1 MHSPLR
7 CATVRPSAF
16 IRRCCRLRRR
26 GVQVLLGAA
35 GLAVTLGSAAQAVEP
50 DNGTFS
56 FVLENDL
63 FAGFDRDYTN
73 GIRLSWTS
81 GLDDV
86 PIWALQAARILPMFP
101 TAGTVRA
108 SYTLGQSIYTP
119 GDITLEDPPRDDRPY
134 AGWLYGAIGL
144 MAETGSRLDQLQ
156 VQLGVV
162 GPWSFADET
171 QTLVHEI
178 VGADKPEGWSHQI
191 KNEPGIIISYER
203 SWRALA
209 AASEGGVGF
218 DVTPHVGGA
227 LGNVMTYGN
236 LGATLRVGYNMP
248 NDYGPPRIEPSLP
261 GTGYFERQEEFG
273 WYLFAG
279 LDGRAVARN
288 IFLDG
293 NTFRDSRSVDKNI
306 FVGDVQV
313 GIAFALGS
321 TRIAYTHVFRTP
333 EFDGQKNADK
343 FGALGVS
350 VQF

>member
-1 MHSPLR
+1 MKWQFRPTLETSR
-7 CATVRPSAF
+7 ATPPNGK
-16 IRRCCRLRRR
+16 RRCQGARL
-26 GVQVLLGAA
+26 VAATA
-35 GLAVTLGSAAQAVEP
+35 GLILAWAGPAHSAEP
-50 DNGTFS
+50 DHGTFS

-81 GLDDV
+81 GVDEV
-86 PIWALQAARILPMFP
+86 PVWALRAARVLPMFP
-101 TAGTVRA
+101 DAGTVRA
-108 SYTLGQSIYTP
+108 SYVVGQSIYTP
-119 GDITLEDPPRDDRPY
+119 SDITRENPPGDDRPY

-144 MAETGSRLDQLQ
+144 MAETGTRLDQLQ

-162 GPWSFADET
+162 GPYAFAEET

-178 VGADKPEGWSHQI
+178 VGSDKPQGWDHQI
-191 KNEPGIIISYER
+191 HNEPGIVITYER

-209 AASEGGVGF
+209 AASEGGLGF
-218 DVTPHVGGA
+218 DATPHIGGA
-227 LGNVMTYGN
+227 LGNVLTYGN

-261 GTGYFERQEEFG
+261 GSGYFERQDEFG

-279 LDGRAVARN
+279 FDGRAVARN

-293 NTFRDSRSVDKNI
+293 NSFEDSRSVDKNI
-306 FVGDVQV
+306 FVGDLQV

-333 EFDGQKNADK
+333 EFDGQNNADK